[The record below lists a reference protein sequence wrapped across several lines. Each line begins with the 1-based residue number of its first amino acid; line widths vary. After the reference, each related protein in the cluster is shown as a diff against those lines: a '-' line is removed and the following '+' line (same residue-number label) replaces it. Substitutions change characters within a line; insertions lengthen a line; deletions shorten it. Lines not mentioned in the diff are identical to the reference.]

1 MFLFI
6 YYFIWAI
13 CLLLAYAYLTD
24 EYYNIGR
31 WFGPILAFFTVLLSS
46 ITLLILILLYSFRK
60 NKRQLNSKFIKLVFI
75 PLLGLLPFFIIK
87 SIPNELDNSLIK
99 VKVTYIAYAC
109 ECANWR
115 IIEYNSIDVHD
126 SIEEDI
132 FLEALN
138 PKKELPL
145 NCFQIGKT
153 IELSGRF
160 YKRKGFPKDYINSE
174 QQPEKARVFQYESYK
189 IIRK

>member
-1 MFLFI
+1 
-6 YYFIWAI
+6 
-13 CLLLAYAYLTD
+13 LAYAYLTD